1 MKMPLRHFNTGTNP
15 RMDQIIPI
23 DYRALVDNMT
33 TCILLIDR
41 DLNIYYLNSACEA
54 LFDVSLFRASG
65 TSVLNILQNPTDEFN
80 TEEALN
86 NTLTTALYTPRSHY
100 SGQL

>member
-1 MKMPLRHFNTGTNP
+1 
-15 RMDQIIPI
+15 MDQIIPI

-54 LFDVSLFRASG
+54 LFDVSHSA
-65 TSVLNILQNPTDEFN
+65 P
-80 TEEALN
+80 A
-86 NTLTTALYTPRSHY
+86 AHPY
-100 SGQL
+100 SIFCKTRQMSSIPKKP

>member
-1 MKMPLRHFNTGTNP
+1 
-15 RMDQIIPI
+15 MDQIIPI

-54 LFDVSLFRASG
+54 LFDVSLFLS
-65 TSVLNILQNPTDEFN
+65 LI
-80 TEEALN
+80 
-86 NTLTTALYTPRSHY
+86 HI
-100 SGQL
+100 